1 MFAIKLYDNW
11 QIIALQEVEY
21 YAGKR
26 WKKIRQLSVKQVKEI
41 NKLLLTCKIIE
52 EGKDTIGSY
61 TAYQE
66 AK

>member
-1 MFAIKLYDNW
+1 M
-11 QIIALQEVEY
+11 E
-21 YAGKR
+21 
-26 WKKIRQLSVKQVKEI
+26 KIRQLSVKQVKEI